1 MILNILFTF
10 PMSFIYNQIYEKF
23 KLTQSTKLANSF
35 TAVSHAS
42 STVAL
47 SFIYFFT
54 NRYSFLIQINS
65 GGYYLYDLYYMI
77 QKNKFD
83 LLRVMYLYHHCVT
96 YMYILLDSNKYY
108 WVYSMFFAELS
119 NFPNYLV
126 YYNLQLDK
134 KLKLKNK
141 SQSTINSMKIQLYTY
156 GIIRIIVLGYLG
168 LLDLQHDE
176 TPYIIYMM
184 SVLYIFGLIWFSF
197 MCLQHIKLIKN
208 K

>member
-77 QKNKFD
+77 QKNNFD
-83 LLRVMYLYHHCVT
+83 LLRIMYLYHHCVT
-96 YMYILLDSNKYY
+96 YMYILLDANKYY

-126 YYNLQLDK
+126 YYNLQL
-134 KLKLKNK
+134 
-141 SQSTINSMKIQLYTY
+141 NSK
-156 GIIRIIVLGYLG
+156 
-168 LLDLQHDE
+168 
-176 TPYIIYMM
+176 
-184 SVLYIFGLIWFSF
+184 
-197 MCLQHIKLIKN
+197 
-208 K
+208 